1 MPSFDS
7 IVVGEDWIS
16 EHFFTT
22 DSTKESFQAEVVKLR
37 KTWDEAAKEGHL
49 TTLTR
54 FAEVRG
60 RLQIQLAGLSE
71 DPAGASDAYALL
83 RGALGFKGPT
93 AAVTFERSGTETLVP
108 GVWTTE
114 NSEVLFVEAAPADA
128 LEDVLSTVL
137 PLGRVLVDGKEPSTA
152 LTMAKTVSEAY
163 LSDRAPKFVVIMAGR
178 WLVLTEQE
186 RWAEGRY
193 LAADALLVADR
204 NDTKKNAE
212 TDRFLAIFGR
222 DSLMPTSDGS
232 IWWDGILAASV
243 KHTVGVSQDLREG
256 IRRSIEIIANDVLD
270 RRRAAGLGV
279 EDVDGQVLAR
289 QSLRFLYRILFL
301 LYAEASPEMAVLPVG
316 AGEYNEGYGL
326 DRLRELTLVNIQSP
340 ESRRGTH
347 IYESLA
353 QLFHLVDNGHAP
365 AGANPSYDA
374 SGENEGLV
382 FQPLKADLFH
392 DAATSLINDTKL
404 SNAELQRVLQHL
416 LLSKETMGKD
426 RGFISY
432 AELGINQL
440 GAVYE
445 GLMSYTGF
453 IAAEPLHEVAKDGNP
468 EKGSWVVPVDRS
480 GSIDAK
486 HFVVEEDERTGERRP
501 VLHPAGSFVFR
512 LAGRERQQ
520 SASYYTPEVLTKFV
534 VSQALEELLDQHE
547 QKTAADEILNLT
559 VCEPALGSG
568 AFALEAVRQLADEY
582 LKRKQDELDVRIPAD
597 EYPQELQKVKAHIA
611 LHQVHGVDLNST
623 AVELAEV
630 SLWLDT
636 MVKDLQ
642 APWFGLRLRRGNSLI
657 GARRATYSR
666 QAVIDKSW
674 LKAAPQ
680 DAPLTGLV
688 EAMTAGTEDPTMVG
702 RIHHFLLPAD
712 GWGAAADAKE
722 VKDLAGE
729 AQQELKAW
737 RTKIKSKPRK
747 TQVDRMVSLG
757 RRVESLWKLTLRR
770 LQVAES
776 EARRDIDYFGKHSS
790 VVESGDAGTRAR
802 AVTREQI
809 EETLKDPN
817 GAYQRLR
824 RVMDAWNAL
833 WFWPLT
839 ERATGGATPPTL
851 DEWLSALE
859 AILGLQGKESKM
871 AGQQTFGAASTWEEL
886 NDAER
891 ADLEFALVSDIEI
904 AKKQY
909 SWLQVCENIAAD
921 QGFFHWELDFASVF
935 GREGFDLQVGNPP
948 WVRPRSDE
956 AALLAEGDPW
966 WQLAEKPTQAQIKV
980 KREETLGR
988 KGMLEYFVE
997 NAIPTAVLAEFLG
1010 SVGDYSVLAGLQPDL
1025 YRAFMV
1031 RTWRS
1036 ASKRGAVG
1044 LIHPESH
1051 FTEKKAAHLR
1061 SDAYRRLRRHWHFR
1075 NKKKLFSE
1083 LTDQLEFGVHIYSG
1097 RRDSPEFIM
1106 AASLYQPDTAERSL
1120 VHDGAGEAP
1129 ALKTKNGDWDT
1140 RPHAERIA
1148 AVDLSVLKVWADI
1161 LDDPGTPAI
1170 QARMIYPVNRASSR
1184 VLEQLSEAPRM
1195 RELGLLYSRGWDE
1208 SIDRKKGYFEVGSA
1222 IPESWND
1229 VILQGPHFTVANPFS
1244 KQPRRVVKSN
1254 NDWDEIDL
1262 EAISADFVP
1271 RTSYQTAGERGRY
1284 EADYGTWRV
1293 EDGTYRQVIQTYR
1306 LAWRRMAATS
1316 SKRTLHA
1323 TIIPPGVAHVDAVFS
1338 AVLATKGGAAPLLLC
1353 VAVMSSLLTDF
1364 FVKVSGVGDLRQP
1377 AVDSLPTL
1385 LWKGTAGQR
1394 MLVERV
1400 SSLMFLS
1407 DAYASLAS
1415 TARNEG
1421 VTLGCPERR
1430 AAARR
1435 RLEIEIDA
1443 IVGLSLGISA
1453 DELCRI
1459 YQTQFPVLR
1468 GYEQND
1474 LYDANGRK
1482 VPADMNRLYC
1492 KVGENLTLEERTWTH
1507 PQSGVEYVFEF
1518 PFQSFDR
1525 EEDMRQAYAH
1535 FSSMLEEKS

>member
-1 MPSFDS
+1 MTQSFDS

-37 KTWDEAAKEGHL
+37 KNWDEEGKQGHS
-49 TTLTR
+49 TTPTR

-60 RLQIQLAGLSE
+60 RLQILLAGLSE
-71 DPAGASDAYALL
+71 DPARASEAYALL
-83 RGALGFKGPT
+83 CGALGFRGTT
-93 AAVTFERSGTETLVP
+93 AAATFERSGTETLVP
-108 GVWTTE
+108 GVWATE
-114 NSEVLFVEAAPADA
+114 SSEVLFVEAAPAEA

-137 PLGRVLVDGKEPSTA
+137 PLGRVLVDGKEPFTA
-152 LTMAKTVSEAY
+152 LTVAKTVSEAY
-163 LSDRAPKFVVIMAGR
+163 LSDKAPKFVVIMAGR

-222 DSLMPTSDGS
+222 DSLMPTPDGS
-232 IWWDGILAASV
+232 IWWEGVLEASV

-301 LYAEASPEMAVLPVG
+301 LYAEASPEMGVLPVG

-326 DRLRELTLVNIQSP
+326 DRLRELTLVNIQTP

-365 AGANPSYDA
+365 AGTSPSDDA
-374 SGENEGLV
+374 SGQNEGLV

-392 DAATSLINDTKL
+392 DAATSLINDVML

-416 LLSKETMGKD
+416 LLSKEAKGKD

-480 GSIDAK
+480 ESIDAK

-534 VSQALEELLDQHE
+534 VSQALEELLDQND
-547 QKTAADEILNLT
+547 QTTAADDFLNLT

-597 EYPQELQKVKAHIA
+597 EYPEELQKVKAQIA

-666 QAVIDKSW
+666 QAVTDKSW
-674 LKAAPQ
+674 LKSAPQ

-688 EAMTAGTEDPTMVG
+688 EAMTAETDDPNVVG

-729 AQQELKAW
+729 SQQELKTW
-737 RTKIKSKPRK
+737 RNKIRYKPSK
-747 TQVDRMVSLG
+747 TQIDRMVNLG

-770 LQVAES
+770 LQVAEA
-776 EARRDIDYFGKHSS
+776 EARRDIDYFGRHATA
-790 VVESGDAGTRAR
+790 VGPGDAGTPVQ

-809 EETLKDPN
+809 EQTLNDQN

-851 DEWLSALE
+851 DEWLATLE
-859 AILGLQGKESKM
+859 MILGLQGKESKM
-871 AGQQTFGAASTWEEL
+871 AGQQTFSAASTWAEL

-904 AKKQY
+904 AKKQN
-909 SWLQVCENIAAD
+909 SWLQVCESIAAD

-935 GREGFDLQVGNPP
+935 GRGGFDLQVGNPP
-948 WVRPRSDE
+948 WVRPDWDE
-956 AALLAEGDPW
+956 NAVYAEFDPW
-966 WQLAEKPTQAQIKV
+966 WQLNDKQTQAQKAE
-980 KREETLGR
+980 KQLLARADLTQ
-988 KGMLEYFVE
+988 VE
-997 NAIPTAVLAEFLG
+997 FMCSQAAGIVAVREFLT
-1010 SVGDYSVLAGLQPDL
+1010 SPASYAIVAGLRPDL
-1025 YRAFMV
+1025 YRSFME
-1031 RTWRS
+1031 RTW
-1036 ASKRGAVG
+1036 ASVAKTGVVALV
-1044 LIHPESH
+1044 HPESH

-1061 SDAYRRLRRHWHFR
+1061 AETYRRLRRHWQFI
-1075 NKKKLFSE
+1075 NELSLFE
-1083 LTDQLEFGVHIYSG
+1083 IHHLVTYGVHVYG
-1097 RRDSPEFIM
+1097 ARRESPRFKM
-1106 AASLYQPDTAERSL
+1106 AASLYHPDTIARSE
-1120 VHDGAGEAP
+1120 VHDGSGEVP
-1129 ALKTKNGDWDT
+1129 GLKDGDGKWDT
-1140 RPHAERIA
+1140 RPHLERIIN
-1148 AVDLSVLKVWADI
+1148 VDESVLSVWADI
-1161 LDDPGTPAI
+1161 LDEPGTPAV
-1170 QARMIYPVNRASSR
+1170 QARMVYPVNRASSR
-1184 VLEQLSEAPRM
+1184 VLEKLSRAPRV
-1195 RELGLLYSRGWDE
+1195 RELGLQYSSGWNE
-1208 SIDRKKGYFEVGSA
+1208 TTDRKNGYFEVGSA
-1222 IPESWND
+1222 VPASWDD
-1229 VILQGPHFTVANPFS
+1229 VILQGPHFTVANPFA
-1244 KQPRRVVKSN
+1244 KQPNPTMKN
-1254 NDWDEIDL
+1254 NLDWTELDL
-1262 EAISADFVP
+1262 EALPADFIP
-1271 RTSYQTAGERGRY
+1271 RTSYQPAVDRRAY
-1284 EADYGTWRV
+1284 DSDYTKWKFGATSSSAR
-1293 EDGTYRQVIQTYR
+1293 TQARI
-1306 LAWRRMAATS
+1306 AWRRMASVTGV
-1316 SKRTLHA
+1316 RTFYS
-1323 TIIPPGVAHVDAVFS
+1323 TVIPAGPAHVNTVISAGGPAVAEPMRLMSLVGFLSALPVDFLVKSAGIGDFYGSVVETLPFIEGHSLSLAIASRAANLTCLTQQYAYLYEAVIGLPWTRERVCTSAADRRLTQVELDS
-1338 AVLATKGGAAPLLLC
+1338 AVALA
-1353 VAVMSSLLTDF
+1353 
-1364 FVKVSGVGDLRQP
+1364 
-1377 AVDSLPTL
+1377 
-1385 LWKGTAGQR
+1385 AG
-1394 MLVERV
+1394 L
-1400 SSLMFLS
+1400 
-1407 DAYASLAS
+1407 
-1415 TARNEG
+1415 
-1421 VTLGCPERR
+1421 
-1430 AAARR
+1430 
-1435 RLEIEIDA
+1435 
-1443 IVGLSLGISA
+1443 SA
-1453 DELCRI
+1453 DELCTI
-1459 YQTQFPVLR
+1459 YRTQFPVLR
-1468 GYEQND
+1468 GYEEND
-1474 LYDANGRK
+1474 LYDANSRK
-1482 VPADMNRLYC
+1482 VPGDMNRLYR
-1492 KVGENLTLEERTWTH
+1492 KVGENLTLEDRTWTH
-1507 PQSGVEYVFEF
+1507 PQSGIEYVFEF

-1525 EEDMRQAYAH
+1525 EEDMRKAYAR
-1535 FSSMLEEKS
+1535 FSSMLEEKA

>member
-22 DSTKESFQAEVVKLR
+22 DSNKESFQAEVVKLR
-37 KTWDEAAKEGHL
+37 KNWEEAAKEGHS

-60 RLQIQLAGLSE
+60 RLQILLAGLSE
-71 DPAGASDAYALL
+71 DPAGASEAYSLL
-83 RGALGFKGPT
+83 RGALGFRGTT

-108 GVWTTE
+108 GVWATG

-128 LEDVLSTVL
+128 LEDALSTVL
-137 PLGRVLVDGKEPSTA
+137 PLGRVLVDGKEPSPA
-152 LTMAKTVSEAY
+152 LTAAKTVSEAY
-163 LSDRAPKFVVIMAGR
+163 LSDKAPKFVVIMAGR

-193 LAADALLVADR
+193 LAADVLLVADR

-212 TDRFLAIFGR
+212 TDRVLAIFGR
-222 DSLMPTSDGS
+222 DSLMPTPDGY
-232 IWWDGILAASV
+232 IWWDGVLEASV

-301 LYAEASPEMAVLPVG
+301 LYAEASPEMGVLPVG

-347 IYESLA
+347 VYESLA
-353 QLFHLVDNGHAP
+353 KLFRLVDQGHAP
-365 AGANPSYDA
+365 AGSNPSEDA
-374 SGENEGLV
+374 SGDNEGLV
-382 FQPLKADLFH
+382 FRPLKADLFH
-392 DAATSLINDTKL
+392 DAATSLINGTKL
-404 SNAELQRVLQHL
+404 SNSELQRVLQHL
-416 LLSKETMGKD
+416 LLSKETKGKD

-453 IAAEPLHEVAKDGNP
+453 IAPEPLHEVAKDGNS

-480 GSIDAK
+480 ELIDAK
-486 HFVVEEDERTGERRP
+486 HFVAEVDERTGERRP
-501 VLHPAGSFVFR
+501 VIHPAGSFVFR

-520 SASYYTPEVLTKFV
+520 SASFYTPEVLTKFV
-534 VSQALEELLDQHE
+534 VSQALEELLDQND
-547 QKTAADEILNLT
+547 QTTAADDILNLT

-582 LKRKQDELDVRIPAD
+582 LKRKQYELNVRIPAD
-597 EYPQELQKVKAHIA
+597 EYPQELQKVKAQIA

-642 APWFGLRLRRGNSLI
+642 APWFGLRLRPGNSLI

-666 QAVIDKSW
+666 QSVNDKSW
-674 LKAAPQ
+674 LRGAPR

-688 EAMTAGTEDPTMVG
+688 EAMTTETEDPNVVG
-702 RIHHFLLPAD
+702 SIHHFLLPSE
-712 GWGAAADAKE
+712 GWGAAADAKD
-722 VKDLAGE
+722 VKDLAGD

-737 RTKIKSKPRK
+737 RNKIKSKPSK
-747 TQVDRMVSLG
+747 AQVDRMVNLG

-770 LQVAES
+770 LQVAEA
-776 EARRDIDYFGKHSS
+776 EARRDIDYFGKRPA
-790 VVESGDAGTRAR
+790 VVELGAPRTRVQ

-809 EETLKDPN
+809 EETLNDQN
-817 GAYQRLR
+817 GAYQRVR
-824 RVMDAWNAL
+824 RVMDAWHAL

-839 ERATGGATPPTL
+839 ERATGGSPPPTL
-851 DEWLSALE
+851 EEWLAALE
-859 AILGLQGKESKM
+859 MILGLQGKESKM
-871 AGQQTFGAASTWEEL
+871 AGQRTFGAAATWEEL

-891 ADLEFALVSDIEI
+891 ADLEFALVSDMDIV
-904 AKKQY
+904 KKQHA
-909 SWLQVCENIAAD
+909 WLEVCEDIAAD

-935 GREGFDLQVGNPP
+935 GRGGFDLQVGNPP

-966 WQLAEKPTQAQIKV
+966 WQLVEKSTQVQIKV
-980 KREETLGR
+980 KRDETLGR
-988 KGMLEYFVE
+988 KGMREYFVE
-997 NAIPTAVLAEFLG
+997 NAIPTGVLAEFLG

-1036 ASKRGAVG
+1036 SAQTGVIA
-1044 LIHPESH
+1044 LLHPESH

-1061 SDAYRRLRRHWHFR
+1061 AETYRRLRRHWQFI
-1075 NKKKLFSE
+1075 NELSLFE
-1083 LTDQLEFGVHIYSG
+1083 IDHHVTYGVHVYG
-1097 RRDSPEFIM
+1097 ARRESPQFKM
-1106 AASLYQPDTAERSL
+1106 AASLYHPDTIARSEI
-1120 VHDGAGEAP
+1120 HDGSGEVP
-1129 ALKTKNGDWDT
+1129 GLKDGDGNWDT
-1140 RPHAERIA
+1140 RPHLERIIHVDEA
-1148 AVDLSVLKVWADI
+1148 ALGVWADI
-1161 LDDPGTPAI
+1161 LDEPGTPAV

-1184 VLEQLSEAPRM
+1184 VLEKLSKAPRV
-1195 RELGLLYSRGWDE
+1195 RELGLQYSSGWHE
-1208 SIDRKKGYFEVGSA
+1208 TADRKRGYLEVGSA
-1222 IPESWND
+1222 VPESWDD
-1229 VILQGPHFTVANPFS
+1229 VILQGPHFTVSNPFA
-1244 KQPRRVVKSN
+1244 KQPNPTMKN
-1254 NDWDEIDL
+1254 NLDWTEIDL
-1262 EAISADFVP
+1262 EALPTDFVP
-1271 RTSYQTAGERGRY
+1271 RTSFQCAGPTS
-1284 EADYGTWRV
+1284 DYSKSYGSWRDGAGTLSPIRQSYRIVWRS
-1293 EDGTYRQVIQTYR
+1293 
-1306 LAWRRMAATS
+1306 MANKVS
-1316 SKRTLHA
+1316 ERTLRPSL
-1323 TIIPPGVAHVDAVFS
+1323 IPPGAAHVHAVR
-1338 AVLATKGGAAPLLLC
+1338 AAGFVPGDNQLLLL
-1353 VAVMSSLLTDF
+1353 VLGVMSSLLADF
-1364 FVKVSGVGDLRQP
+1364 QIRTSVGSEISATPVGQLPIVGRDN
-1377 AVDSLPTL
+1377 SLAREIAFRSAQLTCTSKSYAN
-1385 LWKGTAGQR
+1385 LW
-1394 MLVERV
+1394 
-1400 SSLMFLS
+1400 S
-1407 DAYASLAS
+1407 DAGYGEWATQSPLRGA
-1415 TARNEG
+1415 A
-1421 VTLGCPERR
+1421 ERR
-1430 AAARR
+1430 NAQV
-1435 RLEIEIDA
+1435 EIDSMVA
-1443 IVGLSLGISA
+1443 LLLKVDIE
-1453 DELCRI
+1453 ELCTVYR
-1459 YQTQFPVLR
+1459 TQFPVLR

-1474 LYDANGRK
+1474 LYDAHGRK
-1482 VPADMNRLYC
+1482 VPGDMNRLYR
-1492 KVGENLTLEERTWTH
+1492 KAGEDLSLDERTWTH

-1518 PFQSFDR
+1518 PFESFDR
-1525 EEDMRQAYAH
+1525 EEDMRTAYAH
-1535 FSSMLEEKS
+1535 FSSVLGGTF

>member
-1 MPSFDS
+1 MTQSFDS

-37 KTWDEAAKEGHL
+37 KNWDEEGKQGHS
-49 TTLTR
+49 TTPTR

-60 RLQIQLAGLSE
+60 RLQILLAGLSE
-71 DPAGASDAYALL
+71 DPAGASEAYGLL
-83 RGALGFKGPT
+83 RGALGFKGTT
-93 AAVTFERSGTETLVP
+93 AAATFERSGTETLVP
-108 GVWTTE
+108 GAWATE

-152 LTMAKTVSEAY
+152 LTVAKTVSEAY
-163 LSDRAPKFVVIMAGR
+163 LSDKAPKFVVIMAGR
-178 WLVLTEQE
+178 WLVLTERE

-222 DSLMPTSDGS
+222 DSLMPTPDGS
-232 IWWDGILAASV
+232 VWWDGVLEASV
-243 KHTVGVSQDLREG
+243 KHTAGVSQDLREG

-270 RRRAAGLGV
+270 RRRDAGLGV
-279 EDVDGQVLAR
+279 EDVDGQALAR

-301 LYAEASPEMAVLPVG
+301 LYAEASPEMGVLPVG

-340 ESRRGTH
+340 ETRRGTH

-365 AGANPSYDA
+365 AGADPSEDA

-392 DAATSLINDTKL
+392 DAATSLINDSKL

-416 LLSKETMGKD
+416 LLSKEAKGKD

-453 IAAEPLHEVAKDGNP
+453 IAAEPLHEVAKEGNP

-480 GSIDAK
+480 ESIDAK

-534 VSQALEELLDQHE
+534 VSQALEELLDQND
-547 QKTAADEILNLT
+547 QTTAADDILNLT

-582 LKRKQDELDVRIPAD
+582 LRRKQDELDVRIPAD
-597 EYPQELQKVKAHIA
+597 EYPQELQKVKAQIA

-642 APWFGLRLRRGNSLI
+642 APWFGLRLRRGNSLL
-657 GARRATYSR
+657 GSRRTTYSR
-666 QAVIDKSW
+666 QSVNDKSW
-674 LKAAPQ
+674 LKSAPQ
-680 DAPLTGLV
+680 DAPLPGLV
-688 EAMTAGTEDPTMVG
+688 EAMIAETEDPNVVG
-702 RIHHFLLPAD
+702 RIHHFLLPAE

-729 AQQELKAW
+729 AQQQLKAW
-737 RTKIKSKPRK
+737 RNKIKSKPSK
-747 TQVDRMVSLG
+747 TQVDRMVNLG

-776 EARRDIDYFGKHSS
+776 EARRDIDYFGKYP
-790 VVESGDAGTRAR
+790 VVEPGDAGNRAL

-809 EETLKDPN
+809 EETLNDQN

-851 DEWLSALE
+851 DEWLGALE

-871 AGQQTFGAASTWEEL
+871 AGQHTFGAASTWEEL
-886 NDAER
+886 NDAES
-891 ADLEFALVSDIEI
+891 ADLEFSLVSEIEI
-904 AKKQY
+904 AKKQHP
-909 SWLQVCENIAAD
+909 WLQICEKIAAV

-935 GREGFDLQVGNPP
+935 GRGGFDLQVGNPP
-948 WVRPRSDE
+948 WVRPRSDD
-956 AALLAEGDPW
+956 AALMAEGDPW
-966 WQLAEKPTQAQIKV
+966 WQLAEKPTQLQIKV
-980 KREETLGR
+980 KREETLAR
-988 KGMLEYFVE
+988 HGMREYFVE

-1010 SVGDYSVLAGLQPDL
+1010 SVGDYSLLAGLQPDL

-1031 RTWRS
+1031 RTWLS
-1036 ASKRGAVG
+1036 ASQNGVVC

-1051 FTEKKAAHLR
+1051 FTEKRAVHLR
-1061 SDAYRRLRRHWHFR
+1061 AASYRRLRRHWHFR
-1075 NKKKLFSE
+1075 NATFLFSE
-1083 LTDQLEFGVHIYSG
+1083 IHDGVFYGVHVYGAEKS
-1097 RRDSPEFIM
+1097 RPSFRM
-1106 AASLYQPDTAERSL
+1106 AASLYHPETVLRSL
-1120 VHDGAGEAP
+1120 AHDGSGEVP
-1129 ALKTKNGDWDT
+1129 GLKDPDGQWDL
-1140 RPHAERIA
+1140 RPHAERIID
-1148 AVDLSVLKVWADI
+1148 VDESVLKVWAEV
-1161 LDDPGTPAI
+1161 LDEPGTPAV
-1170 QARMIYPVNRASSR
+1170 QARMVYPINRTSSR
-1184 VLEQLSEAPRM
+1184 VLAKLARAPRV
-1195 RELGLLYSRGWDE
+1195 RGLGLQYSPGWHE
-1208 SIDRKKGYFEVGSA
+1208 TADRKNGYFEVGSGTNN
-1222 IPESWND
+1222 SWED
-1229 VILQGPHFTVANPFS
+1229 VILQGPHFSVANPFY
-1244 KQPRRVVKSN
+1244 KEPNATMRSN
-1254 NDWDEIDL
+1254 QDWTEIDL
-1262 EAISADFVP
+1262 EALAADVIP
-1271 RTSYQTAGERGRY
+1271 RTSYQRLESAGEREKY
-1284 EADYGTWRV
+1284 AADYTKWTNVKGEPQSSRDFFRV
-1293 EDGTYRQVIQTYR
+1293 
-1306 LAWRRMAATS
+1306 AWRYMASITGQ
-1316 SKRTLHA
+1316 RTLHS
-1323 TIIPPGVAHVDAVFS
+1323 TVIPPGTAHVHSVQSATVMDLGELAAV
-1338 AVLATKGGAAPLLLC
+1338 AACFTALPI
-1353 VAVMSSLLTDF
+1353 DF
-1364 FVKVSGVGDLRQP
+1364 LVKTAALSNLGP
-1377 AVDSLPTL
+1377 AIIDSLPCIVHPAL
-1385 LWKGTAGQR
+1385 KAELDNDFAG
-1394 MLVERV
+1394 LICLT
-1400 SSLMFLS
+1400 S
-1407 DAYASLAS
+1407 AYAPLWTELTGSQWHPALPIR
-1415 TARNEG
+1415 TAEA
-1421 VTLGCPERR
+1421 RR
-1430 AAARR
+1430 AAQV
-1435 RLEIEIDA
+1435 RLDV
-1443 IVGLSLGISA
+1443 IVALSLGISSE
-1453 DELCRI
+1453 ELCTI
-1459 YQTQFPVLR
+1459 YRTQFPVLR

-1482 VPADMNRLYC
+1482 VPGDMNRLYR
-1492 KVGENLTLEERTWTH
+1492 KVSGNLTLDERRWTH
-1507 PQSGVEYVFEF
+1507 PHSGVEYVFEF

-1525 EEDMRQAYAH
+1525 EEDMRKAYAH
-1535 FSSMLEEKS
+1535 FSNMLGEQS

>member
-37 KTWDEAAKEGHL
+37 KNWDEAAKEGHS
-49 TTLTR
+49 TTMTR

-60 RLQIQLAGLSE
+60 RLQILLAGLSE
-71 DPAGASDAYALL
+71 DSAGASEAYALV
-83 RGALGFKGPT
+83 RGALGFTGPT

-108 GVWTTE
+108 GVWATE
-114 NSEVLFVEAAPADA
+114 NSEVLFIEAAPADA
-128 LEDVLSTVL
+128 LEDVLSMVL
-137 PLGRVLVDGKEPSTA
+137 PLGRVLVDGKEPSPA
-152 LTMAKTVSEAY
+152 LTVAKAVSEAY
-163 LSDRAPKFVVIMAGR
+163 LSDKAPKFVVIMAGR

-204 NDTKKNAE
+204 NDTKKNSE

-222 DSLMPTSDGS
+222 DSLMPTPDGS
-232 IWWDGILAASV
+232 IWWDGVLDASV

-279 EDVDGQVLAR
+279 ENVDGQVLAR

-301 LYAEASPEMAVLPVG
+301 LYAEASPEMGVLPVG

-365 AGANPSYDA
+365 AGTSPSDEA
-374 SGENEGLV
+374 SGENEGLA

-392 DAATSLINDTKL
+392 DAATSLISDTKL

-416 LLSKETMGKD
+416 LLSKEAKGKD

-468 EKGSWVVPVDRS
+468 DKGSWVVPVDRS
-480 GSIDAK
+480 ESIDAK

-501 VLHPAGSFVFR
+501 VLHAAGSFVFR

-534 VSQALEELLDQHE
+534 VSQALEELLDQNA
-547 QKTAADEILNLT
+547 QKTAADDILDLT

-597 EYPQELQKVKAHIA
+597 EYPQELQKVKAQIA

-666 QAVIDKSW
+666 QSVNDKSW
-674 LKAAPQ
+674 LKSAPQ

-688 EAMTAGTEDPTMVG
+688 EAMTAETDDPNVVG

-737 RTKIKSKPRK
+737 RNKSKSKPNK
-747 TQVDRMVSLG
+747 TQVDRMVNLG

-776 EARRDIDYFGKHSS
+776 EARRDINYFGKQPS
-790 VVESGDAGTRAR
+790 VVEPGAAGTKVQ

-809 EETLKDPN
+809 EETLNDLN

-851 DEWLSALE
+851 DEWLAALE
-859 AILGLQGKESKM
+859 AILGLHGKESKM
-871 AGQQTFGAASTWEEL
+871 TGQQTFGAASTWDEL

-891 ADLEFALVSDIEI
+891 ADLEFALVSDIEV
-904 AKKQY
+904 AKKQHP
-909 SWLQVCENIAAD
+909 WLQVCEGIAAD

-935 GREGFDLQVGNPP
+935 GRDGFDLQVGNPP
-948 WVRPRSDE
+948 WVRPDWDE
-956 AALLAEGDPW
+956 NAVYAEFDPW
-966 WQLAEKPTQAQIKV
+966 WQLNDKQTQSQKAEKQRLAKADLAQVEFMCSQAVGIV
-980 KREETLGR
+980 AVRELLTSPAS
-988 KGMLEYFVE
+988 YP
-997 NAIPTAVLAEFLG
+997 I
-1010 SVGDYSVLAGLQPDL
+1010 LAGLRPDL
-1025 YRAFMV
+1025 YRSFME
-1031 RTWRS
+1031 RTW
-1036 ASKRGAVG
+1036 ASVAKTGVVA
-1044 LIHPESH
+1044 LLHPESH

-1061 SDAYRRLRRHWHFR
+1061 AETYRRLRRHWQFI
-1075 NKKKLFSE
+1075 NELSLFE
-1083 LTDQLEFGVHIYSG
+1083 IDHHVTYGVHVYG
-1097 RRDSPEFIM
+1097 ARGESPRFKM
-1106 AASLYQPDTAERSL
+1106 AASIYHPDTISRSE
-1120 VHDGAGEAP
+1120 VHDGSGEVP
-1129 ALKTKNGDWDT
+1129 GLKDGDGKWDT
-1140 RPHAERIA
+1140 RPHLERIIN
-1148 AVDLSVLKVWADI
+1148 VDESVLSVWADI
-1161 LDDPGTPAI
+1161 LDEPGTPAV
-1170 QARMIYPVNRASSR
+1170 QARMVYPVNRASSR
-1184 VLEQLSEAPRM
+1184 VLERLSKAPRV
-1195 RELGLLYSRGWDE
+1195 RELGLQYSSGWNE
-1208 SIDRKKGYFEVGSA
+1208 TTDRKNGYFEVGSA
-1222 IPESWND
+1222 VPGSWND
-1229 VILQGPHFTVANPFS
+1229 VILQGPHFTVANPFA
-1244 KQPRRVVKSN
+1244 KQPNPTMKN
-1254 NDWDEIDL
+1254 NLDWTELDL
-1262 EAISADFVP
+1262 EALPGNFIP
-1271 RTSYQTAGERGRY
+1271 RTSYQRVGDGPLYNSSFGSWVSADGRPIQQ
-1284 EADYGTWRV
+1284 RSQ
-1293 EDGTYRQVIQTYR
+1293 YRMV
-1306 LAWRRMAATS
+1306 WRRMAAVTGA
-1316 SKRTLHA
+1316 RTLHPSV
-1323 TIIPPGVAHVDAVFS
+1323 IPPGAAHVDNVYAAGVVVADDARTLVAVAGLSSSLIADFLMKVVGAS
-1338 AVLATKGGAAPLLLC
+1338 KISGDDIGRLPIQIKSPFINSIVENFLRLISLTAAFTSLCEEAGNAGAAKSVVRKAASRRLVQVELDVLAA
-1353 VAVMSSLLTDF
+1353 
-1364 FVKVSGVGDLRQP
+1364 
-1377 AVDSLPTL
+1377 
-1385 LWKGTAGQR
+1385 
-1394 MLVERV
+1394 
-1400 SSLMFLS
+1400 
-1407 DAYASLAS
+1407 
-1415 TARNEG
+1415 
-1421 VTLGCPERR
+1421 
-1430 AAARR
+1430 
-1435 RLEIEIDA
+1435 
-1443 IVGLSLGISA
+1443 LSLGVPV
-1453 DELCRI
+1453 DELCTI
-1459 YQTQFPVLR
+1459 YRTQFPVLR
-1468 GYEQND
+1468 GYEQID

-1482 VPADMNRLYC
+1482 VPGDMNRLYR
-1492 KVGENLTLEERTWTH
+1492 KVGESLTPEERTWTH
-1507 PQSGVEYVFEF
+1507 PQSGIQYVFEF
-1518 PFQSFDR
+1518 PFRSFDR
-1525 EEDMRQAYAH
+1525 EEDMRKAYAH
-1535 FSSMLEEKS
+1535 FASMLEEKS

>member
-1 MPSFDS
+1 M
-7 IVVGEDWIS
+7 
-16 EHFFTT
+16 
-22 DSTKESFQAEVVKLR
+22 
-37 KTWDEAAKEGHL
+37 
-49 TTLTR
+49 
-54 FAEVRG
+54 
-60 RLQIQLAGLSE
+60 
-71 DPAGASDAYALL
+71 
-83 RGALGFKGPT
+83 RGALGFQGTT

-108 GVWTTE
+108 GVWATE
-114 NSEVLFVEAAPADA
+114 KSEVLFVEAAPADA

-137 PLGRVLVDGKEPSTA
+137 PLGRILVDGKEPSPA
-152 LTMAKTVSEAY
+152 LTVAKAVSEAY
-163 LSDRAPKFVVIMAGR
+163 LSDKAPKFVVIMAGR

-222 DSLMPTSDGS
+222 DSLMPTPDGS
-232 IWWDGILAASV
+232 LWWDGVLEASV

-270 RRRAAGLGV
+270 RRREAGLGV
-279 EDVDGQVLAR
+279 EDVHGKVLAR

-301 LYAEASPEMAVLPVG
+301 LYAEASPEMGVLPVG

-365 AGANPSYDA
+365 EGNNPSDDA

-382 FQPLKADLFH
+382 FQPLRADLFH
-392 DAATSLINDTKL
+392 DAATSLINGTKL

-416 LLSKETMGKD
+416 LLSKEAKGKD

-453 IAAEPLHEVAKDGNP
+453 IAPEPLHEVAKDGNP

-480 GSIDAK
+480 ESIDAK

-501 VLHPAGSFVFR
+501 VLHAAGSFVFR

-534 VSQALEELLDQHE
+534 VSQALEELLDQDD
-547 QKTAADEILNLT
+547 QTTAADDILNLT

-597 EYPQELQKVKAHIA
+597 EYPQELQKVKAQIA

-666 QAVIDKSW
+666 QAVSDKSW
-674 LKAAPQ
+674 LKSAPQ

-688 EAMTAGTEDPTMVG
+688 ETMITETDDPNVVG

-737 RTKIKSKPRK
+737 RTRIKSKPSK
-747 TQVDRMVSLG
+747 NQLDRFVNLG

-776 EARRDIDYFGKHSS
+776 EARRDIDYFGKHPIG
-790 VVESGDAGTRAR
+790 VPGDAGTRTQ

-809 EETLKDPN
+809 EENLNDQN

-851 DEWLSALE
+851 DEWLGALE

-886 NDAER
+886 NDAEQ

-904 AKKQY
+904 AKKQHL
-909 SWLQVCENIAAD
+909 WLEVCENIAAD

-935 GREGFDLQVGNPP
+935 GRGGFDLQVGNPP
-948 WVRPRSDE
+948 WVRPDWDE
-956 AALLAEGDPW
+956 NAVYAEFDPW
-966 WQLAEKPTQAQIKV
+966 WQLNDKQTQSQKAEKQRLALADATQ
-980 KREETLGR
+980 
-988 KGMLEYFVE
+988 VE
-997 NAIPTAVLAEFLG
+997 FMCSQAAGIMGIREFLT
-1010 SVGDYSVLAGLQPDL
+1010 SPASYPIVAGLRPDL
-1025 YRAFMV
+1025 YRSFME
-1031 RTWRS
+1031 RTWGSVSRTGVV
-1036 ASKRGAVG
+1036 A
-1044 LIHPESH
+1044 LLHPESH
-1051 FTEKKAAHLR
+1051 FTEKRAAHLR
-1061 SDAYRRLRRHWHFR
+1061 AETYRRLRRHWQFINELR
-1075 NKKKLFSE
+1075 LFE
-1083 LTDQLEFGVHIYSG
+1083 IHNLVTYGVHVYG
-1097 RRDSPEFIM
+1097 ARRESPQFKM
-1106 AASLYQPDTAERSL
+1106 AASLYHPDTIARSE
-1120 VHDGAGEAP
+1120 VHDGSGEVP
-1129 ALKTKNGDWDT
+1129 GLKDGEGNWDT
-1140 RPHAERIA
+1140 RPHLERIIQVDEA
-1148 AVDLSVLKVWADI
+1148 ALAVWADI
-1161 LDDPGTPAI
+1161 LDEPGTPAV
-1170 QARMIYPVNRASSR
+1170 QARMVYPVNRASSL
-1184 VLEQLSEAPRM
+1184 VVEKLSKAPRI
-1195 RELGLLYSRGWDE
+1195 REIGLQYSSGWNE
-1208 SIDRKKGYFEVGSA
+1208 TTDRKNGYFEVGSA
-1222 IPESWND
+1222 VPDSWKD
-1229 VILQGPHFTVANPFS
+1229 VILQGPHFTVANPFA
-1244 KQPRRVVKSN
+1244 KQPNPTMKSN
-1254 NDWDEIDL
+1254 KDWTEVDL
-1262 EAISADFVP
+1262 EALAVNYIP
-1271 RTSYQTAGERGRY
+1271 RTSYQREGPSSRY
-1284 EADYGTWRV
+1284 DADYGAWVAANGNSVPVR
-1293 EDGTYRQVIQTYR
+1293 DHYR
-1306 LAWRRMAATS
+1306 LMWRRMAATTGM
-1316 SKRTLHA
+1316 RTLHA
-1323 TIIPPGVAHVDAVFS
+1323 ALFPPGTAHIHGVYSV
-1338 AVLATKGGAAPLLLC
+1338 GGPEASLPNLLLL
-1353 VAVMSSLLTDF
+1353 AGIFSSIPADF
-1364 FVKVSGVGDLRQP
+1364 WIKVSGSGEINFDFLSQ
-1377 AVDSLPTL
+1377 LPTVL
-1385 LWKGTAGQR
+1385 PGHA
-1394 MLVERV
+1394 
-1400 SSLMFLS
+1400 LS
-1407 DAYASLAS
+1407 G
-1415 TARNEG
+1415 EI
-1421 VTLGCPERR
+1421 VTR
-1430 AAARR
+1430 AAALNCTADPLLSAWREQSDSEFLPELKSLQRR
-1435 RLEIEIDA
+1435 QALVDLDALVAVAMGMGIE
-1443 IVGLSLGISA
+1443 
-1453 DELCRI
+1453 ELCTVYR
-1459 YQTQFPVLR
+1459 TQFPVLV
-1468 GYEQND
+1468 GYERSD

-1482 VPADMNRLYC
+1482 VPGDMNRLYR
-1492 KVGENLTLEERTWTH
+1492 KAGENLTLQDRTWTH
-1507 PQSGVEYVFEF
+1507 PQSGVEYVFDF

-1525 EEDMRQAYAH
+1525 EEDMRKAYAH
-1535 FSSMLEEKS
+1535 FSSMLEKKS